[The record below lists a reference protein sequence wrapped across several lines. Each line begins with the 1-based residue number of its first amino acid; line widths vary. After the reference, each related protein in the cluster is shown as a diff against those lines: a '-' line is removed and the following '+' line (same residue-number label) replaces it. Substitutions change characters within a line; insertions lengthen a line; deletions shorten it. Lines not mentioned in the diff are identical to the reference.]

1 MLRKIIRALILV
13 PLALVIVS
21 FAVANRQ
28 MVVVSFDPFD
38 ATDPALYMAM
48 PLFMLIIAMA
58 ILGVIIG
65 GVAAWLRQNKWRRA
79 ARSHEAQVRRLQME
93 LDAASGRY
101 GVPASEQPAAVR
113 RPRLTIPPP
122 AA

>member
-28 MVVVSFDPFD
+28 IVVVSFDPFD
-38 ATDPALYMAM
+38 TVDPAYSLAM
-48 PLFMLIIAMA
+48 PLFVLIIAMA

-65 GVAAWLRQNKWRRA
+65 GVAAWLRQNKLKTNPPGRCRTAPKADDRCRYWSKSA
-79 ARSHEAQVRRLQME
+79 A
-93 LDAASGRY
+93 
-101 GVPASEQPAAVR
+101 
-113 RPRLTIPPP
+113 
-122 AA
+122 

>member
-13 PLALVIVS
+13 PLALVIVA

-28 MVVVSFDPFD
+28 VVVVSFDPFD
-38 ATDPALYMAM
+38 AVDPAYSLAM
-48 PLFMLIIAMA
+48 PLFVLIIAMA

-79 ARSHEAQVRRLQME
+79 ARNAEAQARRLQME

-101 GVPASEQPAAVR
+101 GVPANEQPAAAR